1 MKRKY
6 TTGAARV
13 VRYFD
18 CFTWLWLCGRNTR
31 EAIGREISDVCHA
44 LEECKRGL
52 IWGNMVSGQATS
64 FSCLFSLHFGETN
77 FVWA

>member
-18 CFTWLWLCGRNTR
+18 CFTWLWLCRRNKR
-31 EAIGREISDVCHA
+31 EATGREISDVFYV
-44 LEECKRGL
+44 LEECKSDL
-52 IWGNMVSGQATS
+52 IWGNMVIG
-64 FSCLFSLHFGETN
+64 
-77 FVWA
+77 